1 MSRETAPTEHDAPAR
16 ASDVDL
22 ARRRLNAWL
31 WRVPVLLAA
40 GVATVGG
47 VEAYR
52 VHFAKV
58 EPAAEPAFA
67 PVAEVT
73 VAPLRRFAAPWDA
86 VHVVVGGVPSVV
98 LRSPLSVPGGLDVAA
113 GGAAT
118 VHLVGFSRVCTHL
131 HCIVDLNTD
140 LELVAFAFNHRTD
153 RPTLTCSCHYSV
165 FDPLRAGRAVSGPAV
180 RPLPRVRL
188 GLDGDGSGAH
198 VVADGIEPAA

>member
-1 MSRETAPTEHDAPAR
+1 VEPRSAAPTEPTE
-16 ASDVDL
+16 DVDL
-22 ARRRLNAWL
+22 TRRRLNAWL

-40 GVATVGG
+40 GAVVVGG

-58 EPAAEPAFA
+58 APADVPTFEPLPST
-67 PVAEVT
+67 P
-73 VAPLRRFAAPWDA
+73 VAPLARFDAPWDA
-86 VHVVVGGVPSVV
+86 VDVVVGPIPCIV
-98 LRSPLSVPGGLDVAA
+98 LRVPDPVPGGVTTGPADAP
-113 GGAAT
+113 

-140 LELVAFAFNHRTD
+140 LELIAFAFNHRTE
-153 RPTLTCSCHYSV
+153 RPALTCNCHFSV
-165 FDPLRAGRAVSGPAV
+165 FDPARAGFVVSGPAV

-188 GLDGDGSGAH
+188 RVEGAGADAT